1 MLCFSSVLH
10 AASNESP
17 TKKSSG
23 SLGSCFIGQPTL
35 VNQVIYRIIATRER
49 FDALRRQPTRASKWS
64 CNQCCA
70 VLRCAAMEIFIR
82 LLITAA
88 AAAALRPLII
98 FGRPGAGKSTIA
110 ERLIAHPDANAYNV
124 DLDVC
129 VPQWM
134 RDNFAKGVYPTL
146 AERQAF
152 ASDAADYVVTASE
165 GKDACC
171 VVSFFLRERRPAR
184 LVSRTLPRRDVGARR
199 CVGRPR
205 RRTNRVA
212 RWALLR
218 PAAGEGR
225 RRVALRAR
233 FI

>member
-1 MLCFSSVLH
+1 MHSS
-10 AASNESP
+10 
-17 TKKSSG
+17 
-23 SLGSCFIGQPTL
+23 
-35 VNQVIYRIIATRER
+35 
-49 FDALRRQPTRASKWS
+49 
-64 CNQCCA
+64 
-70 VLRCAAMEIFIR
+70 IR
-82 LLITAA
+82 LLTTIA

-152 ASDAADYVVTASE
+152 ASDAADYVRTESD

-171 VVSFFLRERRPAR
+171 VVSFSFVNVDLRDSFRSRFPEATWALVDASDALAGERISQRDGHFYDPPPAKGDEWLFAPVEFDHLVLDAMQPIDENVAKLLPLVRRPT
-184 LVSRTLPRRDVGARR
+184 S
-199 CVGRPR
+199 
-205 RRTNRVA
+205 
-212 RWALLR
+212 
-218 PAAGEGR
+218 
-225 RRVALRAR
+225 
-233 FI
+233 